1 MFHRRTFD
9 QQPKQIQYIREPSS
23 HLQRRFNQIIG
34 FVRIL
39 LSNRENRGCDRM
51 VVGFITIK
59 NKENRGCDRMV
70 VGFITIY
77 AISAYH
83 HSCKFET
90 RSGKVFSIQHY
101 MIKFVCD
108 LRQISGFIQ
117 VLQFPPPIKLT
128 AMIQLKYYWKWH

>member
-1 MFHRRTFD
+1 MCSLDLTSWIFLSLVMFHRRTFD

-51 VVGFITIK
+51 VVGFIT
-59 NKENRGCDRMV
+59 
-70 VGFITIY
+70 TY

>member
-1 MFHRRTFD
+1 MCSLDLTSCIFLSLVMFHRRTFD

-51 VVGFITIK
+51 VVGFIT
-59 NKENRGCDRMV
+59 
-70 VGFITIY
+70 TY